1 MALLVWYPKCSTCQK
16 AKKKLEE
23 LHVSVETRSIVEETP
38 TVEELR
44 AWMNKGGIELKQL
57 YNVSGQLYKEWNMKE
72 KRKQMSEEERKLFD
86 GYPIENLWKKFC
98 SHPVWTRAELM
109 NSKPRDRKKLGSPVM

>member
-1 MALLVWYPKCSTCQK
+1 MALMVWYPKCSTCQK

-72 KRKQMSEEERKLFD
+72 KRKQMSEEEQLKLLSENGMLIKRPILVGD
-86 GYPIENLWKKFC
+86 NHVLIGYRESAYETF
-98 SHPVWTRAELM
+98 AQEE
-109 NSKPRDRKKLGSPVM
+109 